1 MQGLAVK
8 GEACLKPN
16 LEFSGD
22 IEDKIIQACD
32 ECLAAH
38 RQCTELN
45 PEMGGALAGRDSS
58 ASGDYA
64 LYSKRRSEA
73 LAKLMKLRA
82 SSARGLA
89 AKRDVLTTLLDWFDL
104 DEPFIGKFASRLV
117 DEYHWVFIGGSS
129 GALWPHDHPPTK
141 AFWSTLVKLCPG
153 KATRLT

>member
-1 MQGLAVK
+1 MEGLAVN
-8 GEACLKPN
+8 GEACLKRN
-16 LEFSGD
+16 LEFSD
-22 IEDKIIQACD
+22 DTDDKIIEACD

-38 RQCTELN
+38 RQCTDLN
-45 PEMGGALAGRDSS
+45 SEMGGALAARGSS
-58 ASGDYA
+58 ESGDYA

-117 DEYHWVFIGGSS
+117 DEYHWVFISGAS
-129 GALWPHDHPPTK
+129 GALWPHDRPSTK